1 MITSCP
7 PISYVTWV
15 FVAHARDVMPCTRHV
30 AWRRL
35 TEGGH
40 EISSTSAGCVCVC
53 GRGLRGKKSQLEGEA
68 VRRRSRRDGARR
80 MKWNCAGRT
89 REGCT
94 RGKTA
99 RVPLLARCHLHL
111 EFFGHLSA
119 RSLMRAGIPSCD
131 FAWRPRESIKETII
145 TDCEG
150 PFKMLSP
157 LVSFLLRL
165 LFLFFF
171 LLVWLE
177 EIWFHRGFGK
187 FEVTEECRVWSYG
200 IYAWIAKLI
209 RGLVF
214 RIGFGNNVC

>member
-1 MITSCP
+1 MHTSCG
-7 PISYVTWV
+7 VTSI
-15 FVAHARDVMPCTRHV
+15 D
-30 AWRRL
+30 RRGPRNL
-35 TEGGH
+35 EH
-40 EISSTSAGCVCVC
+40 ICKLCMCVC
-53 GRGLRGKKSQLEGEA
+53 GRGSRGKKSQLEGEA

-145 TDCEG
+145 ADCEG

-165 LFLFFF
+165 FFSSFFF
-171 LLVWLE
+171 LFDE
-177 EIWFHRGFGK
+177 RKFHLI
-187 FEVTEECRVWSYG
+187 EVSENSR
-200 IYAWIAKLI
+200 
-209 RGLVF
+209 
-214 RIGFGNNVC
+214 